1 MDREP
6 PQPTDQKDLGVEMDT
21 STPTPDQSTLRID
34 EKADQSMLR
43 SLHSTNYFHGLLPR
57 EDLCEVLRNKG
68 DFLLRM
74 SQPNAE
80 DRARQVIISVKCG
93 GQVNEGM
100 RHVVVRKVHGKFQ
113 VDPSLSFSRVDELVN
128 HYVSEGLPLIPD
140 NPDSQL
146 LAPAKRLK
154 WELRNENVE
163 LGRTIGSGNFGT
175 VYRGR
180 LKQKRQNLDVAV
192 KIASFNLT
200 KAKIKEL
207 MREARLMRKLNHPN
221 VVKLYGVA
229 LDKEPLQIV
238 MEYVRGGSLDSF
250 LRFNKVSNE
259 EKLEQMCLG
268 SALGIEYLH
277 RKNFLHRDI
286 AARNCL
292 YDKNKRIK
300 ISDFGLSREGET
312 YKLTSSRR
320 VPYKYLALE
329 TFTTYLFS
337 RKTDV
342 WAYGVMLWEIFTNA
356 AEPFSDKRMGEVKQL
371 LTDGKRLEF
380 PAGTPDNIRELA
392 AQTWKAVPEERP
404 KMSEIV
410 VKLEQMTNQ
419 RHAGI
424 DLERKRRSS
433 DLDEVESEEE
443 RRDSIQPTGATVA
456 EDLAGSLRSVAKG
469 RSTPNSPSS
478 RLSVYGRTSRRLKKK
493 KGIGHSR
500 RSERK
505 EQPND
510 DDRSNFSVSTMKAPT
525 SKIQSPK
532 RSL

>member
-292 YDKNKRIK
+292 YDKNKR
-300 ISDFGLSREGET
+300 
-312 YKLTSSRR
+312 
-320 VPYKYLALE
+320 
-329 TFTTYLFS
+329 
-337 RKTDV
+337 
-342 WAYGVMLWEIFTNA
+342 
-356 AEPFSDKRMGEVKQL
+356 